1 MPPAPRPE
9 TDRPA
14 RPLRVAL
21 AHDWAVVARGGE
33 QVLEAIARALASRGH
48 ALTALYTMADNGCDI
63 GTCVDAIPRITPAIG
78 RLPGASG
85 PLRRWMFP
93 LYPLAVGQL
102 SSRLAEDHHRA
113 PIDLVVST
121 SSAAIKSLRAPP
133 GVPHLCYCHSPARYA
148 WAQRAD
154 YAQGSLLRRLG
165 LAAYS
170 PWFKNWDRRTANRAT
185 LMLANSAHIATRIA
199 RCYGREAPV
208 VHPPVRTEYFTPDA
222 SVRREPFVFIV
233 SALEPY
239 KRVDAAIEAAVRA
252 GRPLIIAGTGSDEP
266 RLRAHAKQASAA
278 HLVRFVGRIDDDRLR
293 DYLRRAHCLLYPQT
307 EDFGITAVEAQACGT
322 PVVALARGG
331 ALDTVDDPATGLLVP
346 TLEAFPSAMNRVTH
360 NPAACRANAL
370 RFSEDRF
377 AQRFLMHAR
386 TLADV

>member
-1 MPPAPRPE
+1 M
-9 TDRPA
+9 
-14 RPLRVAL
+14 
-21 AHDWAVVARGGE
+21 
-33 QVLEAIARALASRGH
+33 
-48 ALTALYTMADNGCDI
+48 
-63 GTCVDAIPRITPAIG
+63 
-78 RLPGASG
+78 PGADG

-102 SSRLAEDHHRA
+102 SARLAEDHARA

-121 SSAAIKSLRAPP
+121 SSAAIKSLRTPP

-148 WAQRAD
+148 WSQRAD

-170 PWFKNWDRRTANRAT
+170 PWFRCWDRRTASRAT
-185 LMLANSAHIATRIA
+185 LMLANSAHIASRIA
-199 RCYGREAPV
+199 RCYGREAAV
-208 VHPPVRTEYFTPDA
+208 VHPPVRTGFFTPDA
-222 SVRREPFVFIV
+222 SVHRERFVFVV

-239 KRVDAAIEAAVRA
+239 KRVDAAIDAALRA
-252 GRPLIIAGTGSDEP
+252 DRPLIIAGTGSDEP
-266 RLRAHAKQASAA
+266 RLRAKQAGADR
-278 HLVRFVGRIDDDRLR
+278 LVRFVGRINDDQLR

-307 EDFGITAVEAQACGT
+307 EDFGISAVEAQACGT

-331 ALDTVDDPATGLLVP
+331 ALDTVDDPASGLLVP
-346 TLEAFPSAMNRVTH
+346 TLESLPSAIHRVMH
-360 NPAACRANAL
+360 NPVACRANAL
-370 RFSEDRF
+370 RFSEERF